1 MRTGRTHDGK
11 NLTLIFGLYPMIMT
25 SNIRKLRIHEIS
37 RSKVSRERKCAD
49 TIGTV
54 PVPWAH
60 LLWFEITK
68 MLIAVKK
75 FIVPF
80 ITIFGT
86 LSFPVGSKDKS
97 GNKQTDRRTDT
108 TDCSTLPAN
117 AVDNKTP
124 LNRR

>member
-1 MRTGRTHDGK
+1 
-11 NLTLIFGLYPMIMT
+11 MIMT

-80 ITIFGT
+80 IIIFGT

-97 GNKQTDRRTDT
+97 GNKQTDGRTDT